1 MTVKTR
7 TALPLLIL
15 ASALA
20 LTGVVCLSTRAP
32 KAPTMRLTAPFSQ
45 PGSGASASRGDPVPA
60 TQSVPVAVLLSS
72 SRQHTATAD
81 DLARRIA
88 NAMGE
93 VREQLRKG
101 SLRCRRHGKQQPT

>member
-1 MTVKTR
+1 M
-7 TALPLLIL
+7 
-15 ASALA
+15 
-20 LTGVVCLSTRAP
+20 
-32 KAPTMRLTAPFSQ
+32 
-45 PGSGASASRGDPVPA
+45 PG

-93 VREQLRKG
+93 VRKQLREGQPPMPAARKA
-101 SLRCRRHGKQQPT
+101 SVDLTELMVELGKLAEDARFTGQARMRTAAA

>member
-1 MTVKTR
+1 MT
-7 TALPLLIL
+7 
-15 ASALA
+15 
-20 LTGVVCLSTRAP
+20 
-32 KAPTMRLTAPFSQ
+32 
-45 PGSGASASRGDPVPA
+45 A
-60 TQSVPVAVLLSS
+60 TQSVPIAVLVSS

-101 SLRCRRHGKQQPT
+101 QPAMPAARKAAADLTELMVELGRLSEDARFTGQARMRTAAA